1 MNIPF
6 KISENDSFLLVAGES
21 EYKVLHHAFNFGL
34 SIQSP
39 IGSRSIHV
47 LGVYLHYLSCMSPT
61 KTAGESIFLSIL
73 LQDVICKGNPM
84 LFGSVAKSCPTFCN
98 HVACT
103 TPDFPVLHYLLE
115 FAQIHAHWVG
125 DAIQPSHPVSPSSPP
140 AFSLSQHQG
149 LLHGRYT
156 HFLVLPVNMQD
167 WFPLG

>member
-1 MNIPF
+1 M
-6 KISENDSFLLVAGES
+6 LLTLAW
-21 EYKVLHHAFNFGL
+21 AFSL
-34 SIQSP
+34 QL
-39 IGSRSIHV
+39 GSRSIHV

-125 DAIQPSHPVSPSSPP
+125 DATQPSSLSSPSYPWNSPWDSP
-140 AFSLSQHQG
+140 GKPQYSFLENSMDRGAWQAIV
-149 LLHGRYT
+149 HGVRKNQT
-156 HFLVLPVNMQD
+156 HIK
-167 WFPLG
+167 

>member
-84 LFGSVAKSCPTFCN
+84 LFSSVAKSCPTFCN
-98 HVACT
+98 HMDCT

-115 FAQIHAHWVG
+115 FAQIRAHRVG
-125 DAIQPSHPVSPSSPP
+125 DATHPSCPLSSPSLY
-140 AFSLSQHQG
+140 ALNLSQH
-149 LLHGRYT
+149 HGI
-156 HFLVLPVNMQD
+156 FQCMEKFAKNQVQ
-167 WFPLG
+167 